1 MPITPNLIERA
12 VFRLNLAPALM
23 LDFLGAE
30 SFQALVAAHRLGV
43 FEALDGGALTAVQ
56 TASRIEADERGTTL
70 LLEALEALGYV
81 HKKKDGRYASSTTSA
96 KWLPLLGDGIG
107 WFGLMVERLHDLDE
121 CVRRGGPTTDAR
133 EWLEQI
139 PDGWREFQ
147 AGMVALARMTAD
159 EIVAKVRLPATA
171 RRLLDVGGGHGL
183 YSIKFCRR
191 YPQLSATVFDLP
203 EAMEVA
209 RESVAAEDMGHC
221 VSVRAGDFWMDDLGN
236 GYDVAL
242 LFNIIHANLPD
253 KNMELLGKVAS
264 ALSPGGLVVI
274 LDQLAGQVFGGTARA
289 VAALMSLNL
298 FNLAGGQAY
307 RFEEVIG
314 WLSSAGFAKPRRI
327 GLRKA
332 PGMSLILGTK
342 AGSGPPA

>member
-1 MPITPNLIERA
+1 MPTAPSLIERA

-30 SFQALVAAHRLGV
+30 SFQAVVAAHRLGV
-43 FEALDGGALTAVQ
+43 FEALAGGALTAVQ
-56 TASRIEADERGTTL
+56 IAYRIEADERGASL

-81 HKKKDGRYASSTTSA
+81 NRKNDGRYYAAATTA
-96 KWLPLLGDGIG
+96 KWWPVLGDGIG

-133 EWLEQI
+133 EWLDQI
-139 PDGWREFQ
+139 PNGWREFQ

-159 EIVAKVRLPATA
+159 EIVAKVRLPATT

-183 YSIKFCRR
+183 YSVKFCRR

-203 EAMEVA
+203 EAMDAAQETI
-209 RESVAAEDMGHC
+209 AAEDMGQR
-221 VSVRAGDFWMDDLGN
+221 VSVRAGDFWQDDLGN

-253 KNMELLGKVAS
+253 RNLELLGKVAS
-264 ALSPGGLVVI
+264 TLNPRGLVVI
-274 LDQLAGQVFGGTARA
+274 LDQLTGKVFGGTARA

-307 RFEEVIG
+307 RFEEIVG
-314 WLSSAGFAKPRRI
+314 WLDSAGFAKPRRI
-327 GLRKA
+327 GLPRA
-332 PGMSLILGTK
+332 PGMSLVLGTK
-342 AGSGPPA
+342 AR

>member
-1 MPITPNLIERA
+1 MPITLTLVERV

-23 LDFLGAE
+23 LDFLAAE

-43 FEALDGGALTAVQ
+43 FEALGGGGLTAAKI
-56 TASRIEADERGTTL
+56 ASRIEADERGTTL
-70 LLEALEALGYV
+70 LLEALEALGYLN
-81 HKKKDGRYASSTTSA
+81 KKGSHYAATASTA
-96 KWLPLLGDGIG
+96 KWLPALGDGIG
-107 WFGLMVERLHDLDE
+107 WFGLMVQRLHDLDQ
-121 CVRRGGPTTDAR
+121 CVRRGGPTTETRA
-133 EWLEQI
+133 WLNQI
-139 PDGWREFQ
+139 PNGWREFQ

-159 EIVAKVRLPATA
+159 EIAAKVRVPATA

-203 EAMEVA
+203 EAMDVA
-209 RESVAAEDMGHC
+209 RETIAAEDMGHC
-221 VSVRAGDFWMDDLGN
+221 VSARDGDFWMDDLGT

-253 KNMELLGKVAS
+253 KNVELLRKVAR

-274 LDQLAGQVFGGTARA
+274 LDQLTGKVSTGTARA

-307 RFEEVIG
+307 TFEEIAG
-314 WLSSAGFAKPRRI
+314 WLRSAGFAEPRRI
-327 GLRKA
+327 GLPKA
-332 PGMSLILGTK
+332 PGMSLVLGTK
-342 AGSGPPA
+342 AGSGLPA

>member
-1 MPITPNLIERA
+1 MPITASLIERA

-43 FEALDGGALTAVQ
+43 FEALDGAALTAAQ
-56 TASRIEADERGTTL
+56 IAFRIEADERGTSL

-81 HKKKDGRYASSTTSA
+81 SKRKDGRYAVTAMAA
-96 KWLPLLGDGIG
+96 KWLPILGDGVG
-107 WFGLMVERLHDLDE
+107 WFELMIERLHDLDE
-121 CVRRGGPTTDAR
+121 CVRRGGPSTDAR
-133 EWLEQI
+133 EWLDQI
-139 PDGWREFQ
+139 PNGWREFQ
-147 AGMVALARMTAD
+147 AGMVALARLNAE
-159 EIVAKVRLPATA
+159 EIVAKAKLAPSA

-183 YSIKFCRR
+183 YSIKYCCR

-203 EAMEVA
+203 EAVEMA
-209 RESVAAEDMGHC
+209 RETIAAEDMAQR
-221 VSVRAGDFWMDDLGN
+221 VSVQAGDFWIDDLGG

-242 LFNIIHANLPD
+242 VFNIVHANLPD
-253 KNMELLGKVAS
+253 RNLELLAKVAS
-264 ALSPGGLVVI
+264 ALNPGGLVVI
-274 LDQLAGQVFGGTARA
+274 LDQLTGEAAGGTAKA

-307 RFEEVIG
+307 TFEEIVR
-314 WLSSAGFAKPRRI
+314 WLGSAGFARPRRI

-332 PGMSLILGTK
+332 PGMSLVVGTK
-342 AGSGPPA
+342 AR